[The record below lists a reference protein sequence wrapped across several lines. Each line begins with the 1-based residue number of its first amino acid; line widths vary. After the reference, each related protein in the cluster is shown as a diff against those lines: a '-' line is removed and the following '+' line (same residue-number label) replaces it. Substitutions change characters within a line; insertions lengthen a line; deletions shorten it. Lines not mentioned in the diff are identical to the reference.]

1 MMSEQEVRLYAN
13 EADFSE
19 GLKEM
24 LAKAGVALYPYNQVY
39 TDAAAIES
47 QKTVLVDKG
56 KANYRLVKS
65 IPASA
70 NVLDHANL
78 PAEIRAARPP
88 HRSPVSANN
97 DSSLHARH
105 RKRSDQS

>member
-1 MMSEQEVRLYAN
+1 
-13 EADFSE
+13 
-19 GLKEM
+19 M

-70 NVLDHANL
+70 NVLDRANL
-78 PAEIRAARPP
+78 TLLPKAIKNPTEVANERVAHIKDGVAVTKFMYWLKKNVGKMKITECSAATT
-88 HRSPVSANN
+88 
-97 DSSLHARH
+97 
-105 RKRSDQS
+105 